1 MTVEAIILQGRD
13 QPATAC
19 ISIARMTLKRFT
31 LYMRVPPPWGE
42 SILVGIYPFPIDDY
56 VPQGYDIEWEIWCL

>member
-19 ISIARMTLKRFT
+19 ISIARMTLKRVT
-31 LYMRVPPPWGE
+31 LYMRVPPPLGGE
-42 SILVGIYPFPIDDY
+42 YTGGDIS
-56 VPQGYDIEWEIWCL
+56 VPYR